1 MIITDFIINDIE
13 PLLMDDNIGKAQDVF
28 TQTTYSH
35 IPVMNN
41 GIYLGC
47 IAENDVHCLSADELI
62 KDHAHMLEGFYVR
75 EETVWL
81 NILEAFGQNNTNI
94 IPVLDESN
102 IYRGYYELTD
112 IVNYFNSTPFL
123 SEIGNILI
131 VEKGIWDYSFSE
143 ISQIVESSEGQVL
156 GAFISKIENDVAQIS
171 IKIGRAGSINDILQT
186 FRRYGYNI
194 VSNHQEDALLNDLR
208 ERSQYLEKYLNI

>member
-156 GAFISKIENDVAQIS
+156 GAFISKIANDVAQIS